1 MATCPSATVPNGCV
15 PLSCRFRCPC
25 RAQTSELSCA
35 PARLRA
41 FPRPGC
47 GRCTAAALGRPSRH
61 QVDVLPLSCCCPPSF
76 FRYPSSPP
84 ETAGERRESRGTR
97 RCMPKKAT
105 FFFKGRGKITV
116 PYFKLFFI
124 FVLLSPLD
132 PKKKQIFLHGPCRSR
147 RKMDLLVTWGN
158 EGILFCTISP
168 NFYESYRTRKHTEPV
183 LELVEA
189 AVRITHDKA
198 QNHTESRHAPSYPWD
213 CEPFSFQKR
222 PYCTQ
227 GLEFNWRHFSSNTN
241 MILW

>member
-1 MATCPSATVPNGCV
+1 MPGLLATCPSATVPNGCV

-105 FFFKGRGKITV
+105 FFFKGRGKKTV

-132 PKKKQIFLHGPCRSR
+132 PKKKADISAWAVSFSKENGSACDLGERRDSFLY
-147 RKMDLLVTWGN
+147 
-158 EGILFCTISP
+158 ISP
-168 NFYESYRTRKHTEPV
+168 ISTKVTARGNTP
-183 LELVEA
+183 
-189 AVRITHDKA
+189 
-198 QNHTESRHAPSYPWD
+198 N
-213 CEPFSFQKR
+213 
-222 PYCTQ
+222 PY
-227 GLEFNWRHFSSNTN
+227 LN
-241 MILW
+241 